1 MNWRIDGK
9 HFGIFNQKI
18 ENGNNNGQISEAH
31 RAMELLEEYH
41 ASLGHTDSDLRR
53 ELERIITVFKREL
66 FQSLLGEYSGIL
78 TFSGGKVSV
87 FGFIPREGHSID
99 LNRR

>member
-1 MNWRIDGK
+1 
-9 HFGIFNQKI
+9 
-18 ENGNNNGQISEAH
+18 
-31 RAMELLEEYH
+31 MELLEEYH

-78 TFSGGKVSV
+78 TFLGEKFQYLDLYQGR
-87 FGFIPREGHSID
+87 GILLISIAD
-99 LNRR
+99 RL